1 MNATEPTFIR
11 EGLCAMA
18 QTETHSVVVPVFR
31 EAEGLK
37 EFHRR
42 LTAAIGDL
50 PDYEIIY
57 VEDHSPDDT
66 YEVLRTLARTDAHTR
81 VLRLSRRYGHQLSLT
96 AGIDF
101 ARGDTVTVMD
111 GDLQH
116 PPEVVPRM
124 IEAWRG
130 GADVVFAI
138 KKTSRVESVGKRQIA
153 KAFYRTMRMMSD
165 VDIPAQA
172 QDFRLTSR
180 RATDALR
187 SMREHHRYLRGL
199 AGWIGFE
206 RAFVDYQPEERFAGS
221 TKYSLPRMMQL
232 AMDGIFS
239 FSTRPLTVAT
249 WVGTTLATLGIVYAI
264 VLAVQYL
271 LGEVVVPGY
280 TSLFVALLVF
290 SGIQLITLGV
300 LGEYVGRI
308 YDEVRDRPL
317 YLVEDAIG
325 FSSETG
331 AEMVPEASGHTSRP
345 ANR

>member
-1 MNATEPTFIR
+1 
-11 EGLCAMA
+11 MA
-18 QTETHSVVVPVFR
+18 QIETHSVVVPVFR
-31 EAEGLK
+31 EAEGLQ

-42 LTAAIGDL
+42 LTAAIGVFS
-50 PDYEIIY
+50 DYEIIY

-66 YEVLRTLARTDAHTR
+66 FAVLRTLARTDPHVR
-81 VLRLSRRYGHQLSLT
+81 VLRLSRRYGHQMSLT

-138 KKTSRVESVGKRQIA
+138 KSPSRVESLGKRGSA
-153 KAFYRTMRMMSD
+153 RAFYGTMRAFAD

-180 RATDALR
+180 RATDAMR
-187 SMREHHRYLRGL
+187 AMREHNRYLRGL
-199 AGWIGFE
+199 AGWIGFQ
-206 RAFVDYQPEERFAGS
+206 RAFVDYEPEARFAGS
-221 TKYSLPRMMQL
+221 TNYSLARMIQL
-232 AMDGIFS
+232 AMDGVFS
-239 FSTRPLTVAT
+239 FSTRPLAIAT
-249 WVGTTLATLGIVYAI
+249 WVGTTLAAVGILYAI
-264 VLAVQYL
+264 VLAVQFL
-271 LGEVVVPGY
+271 VGEVVVPGY

-325 FSSETG
+325 FPSETG
-331 AEMVPEASGHTSRP
+331 AEMLAEASGHTPHPVAR
-345 ANR
+345 

>member
-1 MNATEPTFIR
+1 
-11 EGLCAMA
+11 MA
-18 QTETHSVVVPVFR
+18 QTETHSVIVPVFR
-31 EAEGLK
+31 EAEGLQ

-42 LTAAIGDL
+42 LTDAISPAG
-50 PDYEIIY
+50 DYEIIY

-66 YEVLRTLARTDAHTR
+66 FGVLQSLALADPHVR

-130 GADVVFAI
+130 GAEVVFAI
-138 KKTSRVESVGKRQIA
+138 KKASRVESIGKRGSA
-153 KAFYRTMRMMSD
+153 KAFYGTMRILAD
-165 VDIPAQA
+165 VDIPSQA

-180 RATDALR
+180 RATDAMR
-187 SMREHHRYLRGL
+187 AMREHHRYLRGL

-206 RAFVDYQPEERFAGS
+206 RAFVDYEPEPRFAGS
-221 TKYSLPRMMQL
+221 TNYSLGRMIRL
-232 AMDGIFS
+232 AMDGVFS

-249 WVGTTLATLGIVYAI
+249 WVGTTLAALGILYAI
-264 VLAVQYL
+264 ALAVQFL
-271 LGEVVVPGY
+271 LGEVPVPGY

-325 FSSETG
+325 FGPETG
-331 AEMVPEASGHTSRP
+331 ADLLAEASGHMSRP
-345 ANR
+345 ASL